1 MLAQEGANEE
11 EPRRESVGGET
22 PHATSRWPW
31 CRLSVS
37 FSSTPLSLSLSLI
50 APAIFRPRF
59 RRVYVYVYVSD
70 LVGDHHQEG
79 KERKGANLCLSG
91 TRSLE

>member
-1 MLAQEGANEE
+1 MRLRVRHLGGRGAVF
-11 EPRRESVGGET
+11 PYPSLL
-22 PHATSRWPW
+22 PP
-31 CRLSVS
+31 
-37 FSSTPLSLSLSLI
+37 SLSLSLI

>member
-1 MLAQEGANEE
+1 M
-11 EPRRESVGGET
+11 P
-22 PHATSRWPW
+22 
-31 CRLSVS
+31 S
-37 FSSTPLSLSLSLI
+37 FRILLFYPPLSLSLSHR
-50 APAIFRPRF
+50 PAIFRPRF